1 MKPYTDAALTI
12 HLNGA
17 DLSTAQEIHVTL
29 EQNDRLVD
37 TAEVTATSDGAGG
50 SYIVAEFTQ
59 AQTSRL
65 RDDVAV
71 KCQPNWIDA
80 NGRRPQPPNP
90 VTIPVGDQLLRRIIY
105 GSRHHDDD

>member
-1 MKPYTDAALTI
+1 MKPYTDASLTI

-37 TAEVTATSDGAGG
+37 TAEVTATSDGEGG

-59 AQTSRL
+59 TQTRRL

-71 KCQPNWIDA
+71 KCQVNWVAA
-80 NGRRPQPPNP
+80 NGRRPQPPDP
-90 VTIPVGDQLLRRIIY
+90 VSIPVGDQLLKRILY
-105 GSRHHDDD
+105 GS